1 MPKIK
6 LNQIVEAMLFASK
19 EPITTKTIAKII
31 RKVSKREVPD
41 DKLCSVNAKEVEKVV
56 DTLNRSYQK
65 KSSPYIIEERSN
77 GWSLFTR
84 IEYGVYLRELFPD
97 LKPTRLSAPA
107 LETLAIVAYRQPITK
122 AAIEA
127 VRGVNVDGVLQSLIE
142 RGLVGIGGRADLPG
156 KPFLYETSKNFLEHF
171 GIKNVDDLPNASEL
185 RQVELPQP
193 EAEVVDGEQLPLT
206 GVSSP
211 DDRDSNE
218 NDDVS
223 VEGSE
228 EKDDDNT
235 PAEE

>member
-1 MPKIK
+1 MPKMK

-19 EPITTKTIAKII
+19 EPITTKVIAKII

-41 DKLCSVNAKEVEKVV
+41 DKLCSVNAKEIEKVI
-56 DTLNRSYQK
+56 DTLNRSYEK
-65 KSSPYIIEERSN
+65 KNSPYLIEERSK

-122 AAIEA
+122 AAVEA

-156 KPFLYETSKNFLEHF
+156 KPFLYQTSKNFLEHF

-193 EAEVVDGEQLPLT
+193 EAELVDGEQLSLT
-206 GVSSP
+206 GVNSTDGGESDE
-211 DDRDSNE
+211 DDNDSLE
-218 NDDVS
+218 V
-223 VEGSE
+223 SE
-228 EKDDDNT
+228 ENEGHNNPT
-235 PAEE
+235 EE

>member
-1 MPKIK
+1 MPKMK

-19 EPITTKTIAKII
+19 EPITTKIIAKII

-41 DKLCSVNAKEVEKVV
+41 DKLCSVNAKEIEKVI
-56 DTLNRSYQK
+56 DTLNRSYEK
-65 KSSPYIIEERSN
+65 KNSPYLIEERSK

-122 AAIEA
+122 AAVEA

-156 KPFLYETSKNFLEHF
+156 KPFLYQTSKNFLEHF

-193 EAEVVDGEQLPLT
+193 EAELVDGEQLSLT
-206 GVSSP
+206 GVNSTDEGESDE
-211 DDRDSNE
+211 DDNDSLE
-218 NDDVS
+218 V
-223 VEGSE
+223 SE
-228 EKDDDNT
+228 ENEGHNN
-235 PAEE
+235 PIEE

>member
-19 EPITTKTIAKII
+19 EPIATKTIAKII

-218 NDDVS
+218 NNDVS
-223 VEGSE
+223 VQVSE

-235 PAEE
+235 PTKE